1 MLKTKKVALV
11 SDSDSLSVDY
21 DMPLIID
28 AFKRTHV
35 EADVIFW
42 DNAHPDWS
50 MYDVVVLRSPWTYM
64 EKVKP
69 FIEFC
74 QKVEQSSVLLN
85 PLSVIEWNS
94 DKSYLKLLEKQGV
107 PIVPTEIIYSET
119 EIQAALASLQDS
131 EWEINEVVIK
141 PTVGAY
147 SFGVVR
153 LSIDNSEKITQHV
166 RYLLQL
172 EKGVIF
178 QPYLNT
184 IEKHGE
190 TNMIYFDNTYS
201 HAIKKEPLLAER
213 GNQKPDMEFRTL
225 KDANSEEKALA
236 KRILDIVQSN
246 LELSKP
252 LLYARLDF
260 IEDKNGMPLLLEL
273 EITEP
278 SLSLPLTPKSVDFF
292 VRSIID
298 RAQSKEVI
306 AYQDLVV

>member
-1 MLKTKKVALV
+1 MHKTKKVALI

-28 AFKRTHV
+28 AFKRTNV

-42 DNAHPDWS
+42 DSTSPDWS
-50 MYDVVVLRSPWTYM
+50 MYDAVVLRSPWTYM
-64 EKVKP
+64 DKIKP

-74 QKVEQSSVLLN
+74 HQVEQRSVLLN

-107 PIVPTEIIYSET
+107 SIVPTEILYSET
-119 EIQAALASLQDS
+119 EIQAALARIKES

-153 LSIDNSEKITQHV
+153 LSIDDSDKITQHV

-172 EKGVIF
+172 DKGVIF

-190 TNMIYFDNTYS
+190 TNMIYFGNTYS

-213 GNQKPDMEFRTL
+213 GETKTPDMEFRTL

-236 KRILDIVQSN
+236 KRILGLVQSN

-292 VRSIID
+292 VKAIIE
-298 RAQSKEVI
+298 RAQSKEVG
-306 AYQDLVV
+306 VC

>member
-28 AFKRTHV
+28 AFKRTNV

-42 DNAHPDWS
+42 DNANPDWS
-50 MYDVVVLRSPWTYM
+50 LYDVVVLRSPWTYM
-64 EKVKP
+64 EKIEP

-74 QKVEQSSVLLN
+74 EKVEQSSVLLN
-85 PLSVIEWNS
+85 PLSVVVWNS
-94 DKSYLKLLEKQGV
+94 DKSYLKLLEQKGI

-119 EIQAALASLQDS
+119 EIQTALASLHES

-141 PTVGAY
+141 PTIGAY
-147 SFGVVR
+147 SFGVIR
-153 LSIDNSEKITQHV
+153 LSIGDLDKITQHV

-172 EKGVIF
+172 GKGVIF

-184 IEKHGE
+184 IERHGE
-190 TNMIYFDNTYS
+190 TNMIYFCNKYS
-201 HAIKKEPLLAER
+201 HAIKKEPLLAKR
-213 GNQKPDMEFRTL
+213 GETKTPDMEFRTL
-225 KDANSEEKALA
+225 KEANIEEKALA
-236 KRILDIVQSN
+236 KRVLGLVQSN

-260 IEDKNGMPLLLEL
+260 IEDKSGMPLLLEL

-292 VRSIID
+292 VQSIIE
-298 RAQSKEVI
+298 RTQSKE
-306 AYQDLVV
+306 LVAF

>member
-1 MLKTKKVALV
+1 MHKTKKVALI

-28 AFKRTHV
+28 AFKRTNV

-42 DNAHPDWS
+42 DSTSSPDWS
-50 MYDVVVLRSPWTYM
+50 TYDAVVLRSPWTYM
-64 EKVKP
+64 DKIKP

-74 QKVEQSSVLLN
+74 HQVEQRSVLLN

-107 PIVPTEIIYSET
+107 PIVPTEILYSEK
-119 EIQAALASLQDS
+119 EIQAALARIKES

-153 LSIDNSEKITQHV
+153 LSIDDSDKITQHV

-172 EKGVIF
+172 DKGVIF

-190 TNMIYFDNTYS
+190 TNMIYFGNTYS

-213 GNQKPDMEFRTL
+213 GETKTPDMEFRTL

-236 KRILDIVQSN
+236 KRILGLVQSN

-260 IEDKNGMPLLLEL
+260 IEDKKGMPLLLEL

-292 VRSIID
+292 VRAIIE
-298 RAQSKEVI
+298 RAQSKEVG
-306 AYQDLVV
+306 VG